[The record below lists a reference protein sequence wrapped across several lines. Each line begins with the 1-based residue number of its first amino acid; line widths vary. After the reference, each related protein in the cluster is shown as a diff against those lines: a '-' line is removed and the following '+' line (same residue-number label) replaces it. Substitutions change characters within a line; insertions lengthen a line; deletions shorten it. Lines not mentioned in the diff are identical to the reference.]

1 MGTSKSSTGSPS
13 GVPMVPPWA
22 PEPPAD
28 DGAAAD
34 GNNGDDGRDGANAG
48 SALVASQA
56 SPIAPAGRFGSARSS
71 LGRYARTGSPSDMR
85 KGVGNYVSKG
95 WGGSK
100 TAARRLA
107 GSARTAGALYGA
119 LSAFADGQP
128 APGTNVD
135 PAILA
140 GRSADEVMSAVVEA
154 VRPVDGTQD
163 TESARKAIQNALS
176 ELLEQNPD
184 ADLVEL
190 NEQEKLFVVERF
202 LALDI
207 YNHLF
212 LDIGKAI
219 QDKAPSI
226 AAATSRLREI
236 KNYVKQAV
244 AAAFRKLNKQGQKL
258 SASRVAAI
266 SRQCIEEAMHVFEG
280 YAQ

>member
-13 GVPMVPPWA
+13 GVPMVPPWVPAA
-22 PEPPAD
+22 PASDSVGGGYSDSGQDGSDVGPAP
-28 DGAAAD
+28 GVSP
-34 GNNGDDGRDGANAG
+34 AN
-48 SALVASQA
+48 
-56 SPIAPAGRFGSARSS
+56 PIAPAGRFGSARSS
-71 LGRYARTGSPSDMR
+71 LGRYARHGSADEMR
-85 KGVGNYVSKG
+85 KGIGNYVRKG
-95 WGGSK
+95 WGGGK
-100 TAARRLA
+100 TAAQRLA
-107 GSARTAGALYGA
+107 GSARTAGTLYGA

-135 PAILA
+135 PAVLA

-184 ADLVEL
+184 ASLVEL

-212 LDIGKAI
+212 LDIGKAV

-236 KNYVKQAV
+236 KSYVKQAV
-244 AAAFRKLNKQGQKL
+244 AAAFRKLAKQGQKL
-258 SASRVAAI
+258 SASRVAAL
-266 SRQCIEEAMHVFEG
+266 SRACIQEAMHVFEG